1 MACNDL
7 CTINA
12 IDPYQNGKK
21 TVQWVFTSIEKA
33 TVEVQ
38 GATTEGPTSAD
49 MLPYY
54 VAFETATVSLGT
66 FRVLAFDILST

>member
-38 GATTEGPTSAD
+38 DATTEGPTSAD

-54 VAFETATVSLGT
+54 VAFETP
-66 FRVLAFDILST
+66 FDPSQINDL